1 VNQGSQVPPT
11 TTRSSG
17 AKKIVVWD
25 ITQSGLDGNCTGDE
39 WNFCTGAT
47 IFGLTSTSGTARIS
61 YIGFLSSLDEI
72 DELLAVNDI
81 EMESTNKLLKH
92 YISLDGI
99 AHSAPVEGINIV
111 NGKKVLVK

>member
-1 VNQGSQVPPT
+1 MEFLYGCNY
-11 TTRSSG
+11 
-17 AKKIVVWD
+17 
-25 ITQSGLDGNCTGDE
+25 
-39 WNFCTGAT
+39 
-47 IFGLTSTSGTARIS
+47 FGLTSTSGTARIS

-72 DELLAVNDI
+72 DELLAVNDV
-81 EMESTNKLLKH
+81 EMESTNKQPKH